1 MFVASSLI
9 MVSTILVPPAR
20 SDWPPRTTVKELNTM
35 VKAGNYHLVRKE
47 KIAHQIEA
55 VGVVESVGHWPLLK
69 LPGGWW
75 AALHN
80 VPKDHGLKPGD
91 RVKFRALLVDEA
103 FHGLQLWTYTWSKVE
118 AQTDHRPAAP
128 KP

>member
-20 SDWPPRTTVKELNTM
+20 SDWPPRTTVEELNTM
-35 VKAGNYHLVRKE
+35 VKAGNYHRVRTK

-55 VGVVESVGHWPLLK
+55 SGVVQSVGHWPLLK

-75 AALHN
+75 AHLHN
-80 VPKDHGLKPGD
+80 VPKDHGLKVGD
-91 RVKFRALLVDEA
+91 RVKFRALIVDEA
-103 FHGLQLWTYTWSKVE
+103 YKGLQLWTYSWSKVE
-118 AQTDHRPAAP
+118 AKADHRPRE
-128 KP
+128 